1 MTTETT
7 NQEPSNTP
15 ANENDTPVATPSPT
29 EIAARATGW
38 VSKEEWIEQ
47 GKNPDDWRSAKEY
60 QERGELFDEI
70 HNLKE
75 ANKKQN
81 AAFKALVEHHKK
93 VRETAT
99 QEALAK
105 LRAEKK
111 TALENHNIEEV
122 FKIDEEIERVREQ
135 KSNEPVIDV
144 PEVDVGPTPYF
155 KKWHRDNP
163 WYDLRGESE
172 ASMFADAAGVKFK
185 QKNPSATEQ
194 ELLEHVESLVAKRF
208 PEVFENPNKNKASEV
223 NPRSNTNE
231 HRETFKLNEEQERVC
246 KMFVDQGIMTRKQ
259 YIDELRKLG

>member
-1 MTTETT
+1 MTTETQ
-7 NQEPSNTP
+7 NQPETSETP
-15 ANENDTPVATPSPT
+15 KEEVPVLTQSPT
-29 EIAARATGW
+29 EIAAREAGW
-38 VSKEEWIEQ
+38 VSKEEWVEQ
-47 GKNPDDWRSAKEY
+47 GKNPDEWRSAKEY

-70 HNLKE
+70 HKLKE

-81 AAFKALVEHHKK
+81 AAFKALVDHHKK
-93 VRETAT
+93 VRETAM
-99 QEALAK
+99 QEALTK

-111 TALENHNIEEV
+111 VALENHNIEEV

-135 KSNEPVIDV
+135 KASEPNLDV

-172 ASMFADAAGVKFK
+172 ASLFADAAGVKFK
-185 QKNPSATEQ
+185 QKNPAATEQ

-208 PEVFENPNKNKASEV
+208 PEVFENPNKKKASEV
-223 NPRSNTNE
+223 NPRSTTNE
-231 HRETFKLNEEQERVC
+231 TRDTFKLNEEQERVC